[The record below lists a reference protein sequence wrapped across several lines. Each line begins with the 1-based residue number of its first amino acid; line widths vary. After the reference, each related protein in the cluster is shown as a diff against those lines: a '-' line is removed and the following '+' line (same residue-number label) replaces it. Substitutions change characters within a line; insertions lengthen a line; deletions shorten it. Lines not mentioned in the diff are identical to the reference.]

1 MNERTA
7 AAYPVTVRPRIAEDL
22 PGAAA
27 ALVRVHASD
36 GYPVEGVA
44 DPVGWLRPEGLV
56 GAWVAVVD
64 GAVVGHVAV
73 VEAGGPLV
81 LVRLF
86 VVREAR
92 RDGAGKALVRAAE
105 AFARERGRGL
115 ELEVLG
121 KDRAAMRL
129 YERLG
134 WRRGGDLVH
143 EFGDGERAMGARYVA
158 P

>member
-1 MNERTA
+1 MNERPA
-7 AAYPVTVRPRIAEDL
+7 ARPVTVRPRLPEDL
-22 PGAAA
+22 PSAGA

-44 DPVGWLRPEGLV
+44 DPVGWLLPEGLAA
-56 GAWVAVVD
+56 AWVAVVD
-64 GAVVGHVAV
+64 GEVAGHVAV
-73 VEAGGPLV
+73 VEAGGALV

-86 VVREAR
+86 VVREVR
-92 RDGAGKALVRAAE
+92 RGGAGEALVRAAE
-105 AFARERGRGL
+105 GFARERGRGL

-134 WRRGGDLVH
+134 WRRGGELVH
-143 EFGDGERAMGARYVA
+143 EFGAGERAAGARYLA